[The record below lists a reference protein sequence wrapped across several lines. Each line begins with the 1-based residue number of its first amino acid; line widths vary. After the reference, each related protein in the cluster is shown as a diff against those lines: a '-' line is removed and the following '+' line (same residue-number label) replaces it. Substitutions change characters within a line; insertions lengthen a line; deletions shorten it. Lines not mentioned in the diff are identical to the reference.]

1 MNMNY
6 DWYVG
11 VDIGADSASVV
22 QGPSPDKLS
31 QALSIAQS
39 QAGLTDLDGR
49 IIQAGVLRERTLV
62 VMEATGTYWMKLAT
76 ALHALGYCVSVINPK
91 QAHHFAQAL
100 LKRSKTDAIDA
111 HTLAVLA
118 ATLQPAA
125 WNPPPAIYEELVQR
139 LSEREALLD
148 IRQQERNRLH
158 ALSQRPR
165 VVKAVQRRMQAHIK
179 FLDEQ
184 IASIEAE
191 LRSALKTDA
200 AWQAAAKLL
209 RSIPG
214 IGLISC
220 AWLLTAIF
228 NFSACSRPEQ
238 LAAYAGLVP
247 RTRQSGSSLNA
258 PPFIGHSGHAALRAA
273 LYMASLSAARHN
285 PLIRDF
291 YQGLLARGKSKKVA
305 HVAAA
310 RKLVHLAWAVATKHR
325 PFQAPSLSTQP

>member
-1 MNMNY
+1 MNGRY

-11 VDIGADSASVV
+11 VDIGAEQASVV
-22 QGPSPDKLS
+22 YGPDKDKLS
-31 QALSIAQS
+31 QAFSIAQS
-39 QAGLTDLDGR
+39 QAGLTTLDER
-49 IIQAGVLRERTLV
+49 LVKAGAERERTLV

-76 ALHALGYCVSVINPK
+76 ALHGLGYGVSVINPK

-118 ATLQPAA
+118 ATLQPQA
-125 WNPPPAIYEELVQR
+125 WKAPPAIYEELLQR
-139 LSEREALLD
+139 LSERDALLD
-148 IRQQERNRLH
+148 MRQQERNRLH
-158 ALSQRPR
+158 ALAQRPR
-165 VVKAVQRRMQAHIK
+165 VVKAVQRRMQAHLK

-191 LRSALKTDA
+191 LWATLKTDA
-200 AWQAAAKLL
+200 AWEAAAKLL
-209 RSIPG
+209 RSITG

-220 AWLLTAIF
+220 AWLLTATL

-247 RTRQSGSSLNA
+247 RARQSGSSLHA
-258 PPFIGHSGHAALRAA
+258 PPCIGHGGHAALRSA

-285 PLIRDF
+285 PVIRDF
-291 YQGLLARGKSKKVA
+291 YQGLLARGKPKKVA

-310 RKLVHLAWAVATKHR
+310 RKLVHLAWAVVTKQR
-325 PFQAPSLSTQP
+325 PFQLPFPSTST

>member
-1 MNMNY
+1 MSEKY

-11 VDIGADSASVV
+11 IDIGADSASVV
-22 QGPSPDKLS
+22 HGPDKDKLS
-31 QALSIAQS
+31 RAFSIAQS
-39 QAGLTDLDGR
+39 QAALTDVDARLG
-49 IIQAGVLRERTLV
+49 QAGAGRERTLV

-76 ALHALGYCVSVINPK
+76 GLHALGYRVSVINPK

-100 LKRSKTDAIDA
+100 LKRSKSDAIDA

-125 WNPPPAIYEELVQR
+125 WNPPPVIHEELLQR
-139 LSEREALLD
+139 LTEREALLD
-148 IRQQERNRLH
+148 MRQQERNRLH
-158 ALSQRPR
+158 ALQQRPR
-165 VVKAVQRRMQAHIK
+165 VVKAVQRRMQAHLK

-191 LRSALKTDA
+191 LRAALKTDA
-200 AWQAAAKLL
+200 AWEAAAKLL
-209 RSIPG
+209 RSITG

-220 AWLLTAIF
+220 AWLLTASL
-228 NFSACSRPEQ
+228 NFTACSRPAQ

-247 RTRQSGSSLNA
+247 RTHQSGSSLNA
-258 PPFIGHSGHAALRAA
+258 PPCIGHSGHAALRSA

-285 PLIRDF
+285 PVIRDF
-291 YQGLLARGKSKKVA
+291 YQSLLARGKPKKVA

-310 RKLVHLAWAVATKHR
+310 RKLVHLAWAVVTKQR
-325 PFQAPSLSTQP
+325 PFQVPCPSTRT